1 MTKAHLGIW
10 TRIIVAIIGI
20 LIFQYS
26 IITSFLCVSFIMM
39 SASLRLIRA
48 SHPGTFFHSVIGLF
62 TGLTLGIIIYA
73 SSVLVIAL
81 ILNDSSSGNFAHY
94 FDSNIKRGMTF
105 ALFALLLIAFNMILC
120 AINLFVQFHTENDL
134 MENQFE
140 NKAIF
145 MTGGTSG
152 LGKVAALHALA
163 NGAHLILMARNIEKG
178 EQLQQAFASAYP
190 KSTGKLTLI
199 KGNLSDLQ
207 STVDVCTAVQELN
220 VELDQIIL
228 NAGIMNF
235 ERKLSQNGIEETLQV
250 NLLAPLLLIEKL
262 HPLLNIAGNSK
273 IIITASALHQGS
285 INFNDIEF
293 NENYSAFKVYRQS
306 KLGTILLSRLLTDRF
321 KDFGIYTQHPG
332 VVKTELGRDAGWF
345 SKFIFSLMGS
355 SPKKGARTLI
365 YLMES
370 NTKDLSAGGYY
381 AKKLFTTTTKQ
392 SYDMAMAEGLM
403 EVCKKY
409 LAPYLNE
416 NTTEVKQG

>member
-1 MTKAHLGIW
+1 MTKAHIGIW
-10 TRIIVAIIGI
+10 ARIIVAIIGV
-20 LIFQYS
+20 LIFPYS
-26 IITSFLCVSFIMM
+26 VVTSFLCVSFIMM

-48 SHPGTFFHSVIGLF
+48 SHPNSFFSSFLALF
-62 TGLTLGIIIYA
+62 TGLTLGIIIYV
-73 SSVLVIAL
+73 SSVLIAAL
-81 ILNDSSSGNFAHY
+81 ILYDPSSESFAYY
-94 FDSNIKRGMTF
+94 FDYNIKHGMAFSMVT
-105 ALFALLLIAFNMILC
+105 LLLIVFNTILC
-120 AINLFVQFHTENDL
+120 AINLFVQFYTEDYL
-134 MENQFE
+134 MENQFK
-140 NKAIF
+140 NKTIF

-163 NGAHLILMARNIEKG
+163 NGAHLILMVRNEEKG
-178 EQLQQAFASAYP
+178 KQLQQTFASEYP
-190 KSTGKLTLI
+190 KSTGQLTLI
-199 KGNLSDLQ
+199 NGNLSDLQ
-207 STVDVCTAVQELN
+207 STVDVCTAVQRLN
-220 VELDQIIL
+220 VELDQIVL

-262 HPLLNIAGNSK
+262 HNLLNTEGNSK
-273 IIITASALHQGS
+273 IIITASALHQGN

-293 NENYSAFKVYRQS
+293 KENYSAFKVYRQS

-321 KDFGIYTQHPG
+321 KNFGIYTQHPG

-370 NTKDLSAGGYY
+370 NTKNLSTGGYY

-392 SYDMAMAEGLM
+392 SYDMVMAEGLM
-403 EVCKKY
+403 EVCKEY
-409 LAPYLNE
+409 LAVYLNE
-416 NTTEVKQG
+416 NTPAVK